1 MVMLIDVKLYTKQ
14 LSEVTWY
21 QIKCNGYLY
30 QVVEMLFNVK

>member
-1 MVMLIDVKLYTKQ
+1 MLIDVKLYTKQ
-14 LSEVTWY
+14 LGEVTWY